1 MNNEK
6 NALFLYYNDIKDYKK
21 LSLDEERI
29 YGKDLKLKDTLFILD
44 KSDKRT
50 KIDIKKLLFYINE
63 KEQINT
69 ILKKVESFL
78 YIDNNNNTESIK
90 LIHSYKDLVNKLG
103 RIPTHEELKILLNIN
118 IENEIKIDDNF
129 LANEVEKY
137 FKYKRAFNKFIEG
150 NVNLVLAVITRT
162 NKVIINDDGFLDL
175 ISQGNLILTECIDR
189 FDIDLGYKFS
199 TFAFNTI
206 KKELINYLIKNKY
219 SNSLSYNTDIFYD
232 VKSFLLKK
240 EELEKKYGR
249 QLSYKELS
257 KELNISIE
265 TIISYYNIIENSI
278 YHAISLDS
286 PIYTIKDSEEI
297 KYKDIIPNPPID
309 EVPLQ
314 PDEVKMILKY
324 LDKDEAEII
333 KLLFGIDTEKPLSSD
348 KISKKLHKSKFVV
361 SKKIESAMNK
371 LRRLGMNNPEI
382 KELKNR

>member
-29 YGKDLKLKDTLFILD
+29 YGKDLKLKDTLFLLD
-44 KSDKRT
+44 KSDKRK

-90 LIHSYKDLVNKLG
+90 LIHSYKDLVNNLG
-103 RIPTHEELKILLNIN
+103 RIPNHEELKSLLDID
-118 IENEIKIDDNF
+118 IKNEIKIEDDF
-129 LANEVEKY
+129 LSNEVNKY

-162 NKVIINDDGFLDL
+162 NKVIINDEEFLDL

-219 SNSLSYNTDIFYD
+219 CNSLSYNTDIFYD

-240 EELEKKYGR
+240 EELETKYGR

-286 PIYTIKDSEEI
+286 PIYTIKDSEKI

-333 KLLFGIDTEKPLSSD
+333 KLLFGIDTEKTLSSD
-348 KISKKLHKSKFVV
+348 KISKELHKSKFVV
-361 SKKIESAMNK
+361 SKKIASAMNK